1 MLSKFKPP
9 KSDIQEV
16 LYLLLTEGYVSC
28 ISASYMHGFRTRVSE
43 LRRKHNLVL
52 DAKEM
57 HSVNRNGNLFTYH
70 EHRLALCSIKKA
82 TELYHKMTGNEQ
94 KTDVVKCLSGEDLNK
109 WDLVYIENKK
119 IIKVK

>member
-1 MLSKFKPP
+1 MKFKPP

-82 TELYHKMTGNEQ
+82 TELYHKMTGNETSIK
-94 KTDVVKCLSGEDLNK
+94 KTIQEAKRILKESQRVPFRQ
-109 WDLVYIENKK
+109 
-119 IIKVK
+119 